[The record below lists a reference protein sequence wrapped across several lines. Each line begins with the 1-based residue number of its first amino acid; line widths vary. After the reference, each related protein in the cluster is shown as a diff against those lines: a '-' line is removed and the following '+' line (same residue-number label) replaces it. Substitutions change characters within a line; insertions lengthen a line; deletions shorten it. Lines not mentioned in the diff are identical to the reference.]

1 MPLWAIIAVFAAF
14 AQTARNAGQKHLS
27 ASMSAWSATW
37 VRFLFGLPF
46 AVGYLAYALEA
57 RGVAAPDV
65 QLPFFVWSVGTA
77 VAQILATVLL
87 VHLFSL
93 RNFAVGSSYA
103 RTETIPTAVLGATLF
118 GEAIDAAG
126 WIAILVSAAGV
137 MLISLTRQGV
147 GFAAL
152 IRSAFNRAAG
162 IGLVAGL
169 FFALASLFL
178 RQASLSLG
186 DSDVMTTAAMTL
198 VTVIAI
204 QTVVLGFYVGVR
216 HPRDVAAIGR
226 AWKAA
231 LFVGLT
237 SALGSAGWFTA
248 MTIERASYV
257 KAVGQ
262 IEFVLAITVSI
273 LVFKERSTLRELV
286 GMSLVAVGIVILL
299 VFAK

>member
-1 MPLWAIIAVFAAF
+1 MPIWAIIAALAAF
-14 AQTARNAGQKHLS
+14 AQTARNAGQKHL
-27 ASMSAWSATW
+27 AGSMSAWSASW

-46 AVGYLAYALEA
+46 AIGYMAYALGQ
-57 RGVAAPDV
+57 RTAPAPEV
-65 QLPFFVWSVGTA
+65 HLEFFVWCAGTA

-87 VHLFSL
+87 VMLFSL

-103 RTETIPTAVLGATLF
+103 RTETIPTAILGSTLF

-126 WIAILVSAAGV
+126 WVAILVSGAGV
-137 MLISLTRQGV
+137 MLISLARQGV
-147 GFAAL
+147 GMTSLLA
-152 IRSAFNRAAG
+152 SAFNRAAG
-162 IGLVAGL
+162 IGLLSGL

-186 DSDVMTTAAMTL
+186 DTDVMTTASMTL
-198 VTVIAI
+198 VAVIVLQTLGLGAYVAMTRPWEILAI
-204 QTVVLGFYVGVR
+204 
-216 HPRDVAAIGR
+216 AK

-231 LFVGLT
+231 VFVGFT

-262 IEFVLAITVSI
+262 VEFVLAIAVSI
-273 LVFKERSTLRELV
+273 LVFKERPSLREMI
-286 GMSLVAVGIVILL
+286 GMSLVAVGIVVLL
-299 VFAK
+299 VFAR